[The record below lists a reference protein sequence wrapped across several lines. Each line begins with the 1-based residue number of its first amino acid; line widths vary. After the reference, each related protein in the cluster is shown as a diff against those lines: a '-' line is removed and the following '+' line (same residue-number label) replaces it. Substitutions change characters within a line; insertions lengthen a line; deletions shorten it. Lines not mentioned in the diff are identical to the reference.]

1 MGVHVALRKKP
12 ISKGRFSLYLDF
24 YPAIISDK
32 TGRLTRREYLRLH
45 IPVKP
50 RTTFE
55 KVQKDNTLEIA
66 EGIRN
71 KRENELNKPEVYH
84 SFEKERKNREKI
96 GEKDFIEY
104 YRTLCRKRQSSNHD
118 NWAASLLHLENYT
131 GGKLTF
137 SQLTEQ
143 FCNGFKD
150 HLMNARRQG
159 SDTITLSQNS
169 AVSYFNKFKAALK
182 QAYRDGFIF
191 DNLSMKVSSIKTL
204 ETQRNFLTLEEL
216 RKLVNTNC
224 PDPMLKNAALFS
236 ALTGLRFSDIQRLT
250 WGDLEY
256 NDGEY
261 FIRFSQKKT
270 KAPEYHPISEQA
282 VKLMGKPEDNT
293 KQVFSGLRYS
303 TATSRD
309 IVKWLGLAGI
319 TKDVTF
325 HGFRHTYATLQLSN
339 GTDIYTVSKLLGHK
353 NLKTTQIYAKVMD
366 QAKRD
371 AANKIKL

>member
-1 MGVHVALRKKP
+1 MVVHVALRKRQ
-12 ISKGRFSLYLDF
+12 ISKGRLSLYLDF

-66 EGIRN
+66 EGIRT

-96 GEKDFIEY
+96 GEKDFMEY
-104 YRTLCRKRQSSNHD
+104 YRTLCRKRQTSNHD

-150 HLMNARRQG
+150 HLMSARRQG

-224 PDPMLKNAALFS
+224 PDPVLKNAALFS

-250 WGDLEY
+250 WG
-256 NDGEY
+256 
-261 FIRFSQKKT
+261 I
-270 KAPEYHPISEQA
+270 
-282 VKLMGKPEDNT
+282 
-293 KQVFSGLRYS
+293 
-303 TATSRD
+303 
-309 IVKWLGLAGI
+309 
-319 TKDVTF
+319 
-325 HGFRHTYATLQLSN
+325 
-339 GTDIYTVSKLLGHK
+339 
-353 NLKTTQIYAKVMD
+353 
-366 QAKRD
+366 
-371 AANKIKL
+371 